1 MPKSPRRKPGKE
13 RAIKVE
19 ITERTRAILEAQQ
32 QRFRDDPGPSDPVFF
47 DPDASEPGPMSAVM
61 VQAETIEAHC
71 RMENECLLIHASRHN
86 PALSNHL
93 TSMAH

>member
-32 QRFRDDPGPSDPVFF
+32 QRFREKFGRDAGPNDPVFF
-47 DPDASEPGPMSAVM
+47 DPDAAEPSP
-61 VQAETIEAHC
+61 C
-71 RMENECLLIHASRHN
+71 RQ
-86 PALSNHL
+86 
-93 TSMAH
+93 